1 MVYCLKFIV
10 FCTFAASKIKPDMKR
25 QKIVTFGELLL
36 RFSKPGHLRLTQG
49 DMFTSK
55 YGGSEA
61 NVAVSLASQG
71 EDVTYITRLP
81 DTPVGHAGAMNL
93 AQLGVNTKHVL
104 YGGQRIGTYY
114 FEPPAGMRAAK
125 VIYDRSGSAYY
136 DLKPG
141 MIPWREILKDCTFFC
156 VSGITAAISQQAA
169 DATFEA
175 LDIADELGVT
185 VCFDINYR
193 KNLWQYEGA
202 EPRKT
207 LSRMLSRC
215 DMMFGDAIEFDW
227 LSQHP
232 QPPFT
237 AVDSN
242 FEMQMKEYGEW
253 FDELHA
259 QYPRLKHWMMGMRN
273 IVSSNHHTLTAL
285 LWTEGRLLQAP
296 IEHDIRAITGS
307 TFMTL
312 RTNGNPAAE
321 GIDRFWSVE
330 KKPPYR
336 QPVNAGR
343 SRLSLPS
350 DSFNMANR
358 KRRAG
363 STRMAKGMASAA
375 VGRTLAGRKKTCYD
389 LGTGNRQERRA
400 ARKRTE

>member
-1 MVYCLKFIV
+1 MGK
-10 FCTFAASKIKPDMKR
+10 
-25 QKIVTFGELLL
+25 KIVTFGELLL
-36 RFSKPGHLRLTQG
+36 RFSKPGQLRLTQG
-49 DMFTSK
+49 DLFTSK

-61 NVAVSLASQG
+61 NVAVSLATQG
-71 EDVTYITRLP
+71 EEVTYITRLP
-81 DTPVGHAGAMNL
+81 DTPVGRAGAMNL

-114 FEPPAGMRAAK
+114 FEPAAGMRAAK

-141 MIPWREILKDCTFFC
+141 MMPWREILKDCSYFH
-156 VSGITAAISQQAA
+156 VSGITA
-169 DATFEA
+169 A

-185 VCFDINYR
+185 ICFDINYR

-237 AVDSN
+237 ATDSN

-285 LWTEGRLLQAP
+285 LWTEGKLLQAP
-296 IEHDIRAITGS
+296 IIDIPDVIDPVGVGDAFMGGWLHAVNVFPDDRQKQLNYSLAAAALKNTVPGDFNLS
-307 TFMTL
+307 TEEEIMDVMEGRHTISTL
-312 RTNGNPAAE
+312 
-321 GIDRFWSVE
+321 
-330 KKPPYR
+330 Y
-336 QPVNAGR
+336 
-343 SRLSLPS
+343 
-350 DSFNMANR
+350 
-358 KRRAG
+358 
-363 STRMAKGMASAA
+363 
-375 VGRTLAGRKKTCYD
+375 KTF
-389 LGTGNRQERRA
+389 E
-400 ARKRTE
+400 